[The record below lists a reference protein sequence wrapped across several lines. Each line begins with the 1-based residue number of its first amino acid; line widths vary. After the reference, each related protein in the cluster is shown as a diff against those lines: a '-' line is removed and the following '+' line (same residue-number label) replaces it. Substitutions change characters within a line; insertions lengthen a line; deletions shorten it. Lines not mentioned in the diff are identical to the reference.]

1 MLDQAR
7 QSRLVRRWAS
17 SSFAVP
23 ALAQAAQLL
32 KNDCNRMH
40 DDTESYMNKASAI
53 HPRTESGT
61 GGRPCPARSR
71 TLDRAQEQLQARH
84 CLLVVLVMPER

>member
-23 ALAQAAQLL
+23 ALAQAAHSL

-40 DDTESYMNKASAI
+40 DDTESYMNKASVI
-53 HPRTESGT
+53 HPRTDQELQAD
-61 GGRPCPARSR
+61 RVL
-71 TLDRAQEQLQARH
+71 LDREPLTKRRNRSKPDIA
-84 CLLVVLVMPER
+84 CS